1 MKEYLSFKLK
11 LISVDLFEAF
21 LESDF
26 DKLTFYKKVE
36 AEYSDFSII
45 KKYFAEVGPGSLE
58 DIFGKCESYSYSED
72 NTYEIRTIKQDKIGG
87 IVDSIMEYNKTSSNL
102 LAISKSDIQY
112 VLEVEKTINGRKCLF
127 NFEYAED
134 RLFKCIVICKYENEW
149 EKEKARETVKL
160 ASATLNRYYSLSF
173 DTVISKSAYDC
184 IAEKFNSATLISHTE
199 VWDGDF
205 IYNKDKF
212 LSISTLGNDYDLLGY
227 LNDDNFPNSRY
238 TYFNDKYIS
247 KKEIFRQGKN
257 GSALLEIVG
266 AHEDEFLL
274 SIEEKLK
281 LATDKK
287 YIMFTGTFAWN
298 EFHHNIKIYL
308 GNDGKL
314 HAKFFTVTF
323 LPKSINIA
331 IKLFSEQIAEFGMW
345 PKVTFDKVKFK
356 YLDLNKKGEDM
367 FCTHGGVGYEMY

>member
-1 MKEYLSFKLK
+1 MKEYLAFKLK

-26 DKLTFYKKVE
+26 DKLTFYKKVT
-36 AEYSDFSII
+36 ADYNDFSII
-45 KKYFAEVGPGSLE
+45 KKYFAEVNPGSWE
-58 DIFGKCESYSYSED
+58 DIFGRCESYSYSED
-72 NTYEIRTIKQDKIGG
+72 DTYEVRAIKQEKVGEV
-87 IVDSIMEYNKTSSNL
+87 VDAILEYNITSSNL

-112 VLEVEKTINGRKCLF
+112 VLEVEKTINGRKCSF
-127 NFEYAED
+127 NFQYEMD

-199 VWDGDF
+199 VWEGNF
-205 IYNKDKF
+205 IYNKDRV
-212 LSISTLGNDYDLLGY
+212 LSMSTLGNDYDLLGY
-227 LNDDNFPNSRY
+227 LSDDNFPNSRY
-238 TYFNDKYIS
+238 NYSDKYIS

-257 GSALLEIVG
+257 GAALLEIVG
-266 AHEDEFLL
+266 ANEDEFLL
-274 SIEEKLK
+274 STEEKLK
-281 LATDKK
+281 AATDKK

-298 EFHHNIKIYL
+298 DFHQNIKIYL
-308 GNDGKL
+308 DDDGKL

-323 LPKSINIA
+323 LPKSINMA

-345 PKVTFDKVKFK
+345 PKITFNKIKFK
-356 YLDLNKKGEDM
+356 YLDLKKKGEDM
-367 FCTHGGVGYEMY
+367 LCTHGCVGYEMY